1 MKLGVNTGS
10 LVNYMYSRYDHE
22 ELEINVGDPAT
33 LTGWTDR
40 YAATVSGLFTKGKY
54 QYVVI
59 QADHAKVVGG
69 TGYGDEVYEYSR
81 DPNGS
86 EETFRIVDGKLKPV
100 YKNPNTG
107 RYNAGH
113 GGAFIGRRESYR
125 DPSF

>member
-1 MKLGVNTGS
+1 MKLGINTGS

-33 LTGWTDR
+33 LTSWTDR
-40 YAATVSGLFTKGKY
+40 DAATVSGLFTKGKY

-59 QADHAKVVGG
+59 QADRAEVVGG
-69 TGYGDEVYEYSR
+69 TGFGDESYEYSR
-81 DPNGS
+81 DPNGYES
-86 EETFRIVDGKLKPV
+86 TFRIVDGFLKAV
-100 YKNPNTG
+100 YKNPETG
-107 RYNAGH
+107 RYVEGS